1 MRIVVDAMG
10 GDNAPSAQIEA
21 VVEAAHEY
29 DAEFILVGKEDV
41 INKELSKYTVNGK
54 VSVVNAS
61 EVIEMAE
68 EPVKAI
74 KTKKD
79 SSIAVAA
86 RMLKNKEADAMLSCG
101 STGAVL
107 VAALLIVGR
116 VKGVSRPAIATFL
129 PGEKGPVMLTDM
141 GANTNCKAANLVQF
155 ALMGNTYLKNV
166 CKIKEPRIA
175 LMSNGTEPEKGDALT
190 KEAHKLF
197 KEQDFNFIG
206 NVEGRDVMLG
216 DADLIVCD
224 GFVGNV
230 ILKTVEGMGK
240 LIGNKLKSIFS
251 GNIFSVLSALLVY
264 KKIKAF
270 KKRMDYRE
278 YGGAPLLGV
287 LAPMV
292 KGHGSSDKKAVMSAI
307 RQTIEFASTDFAGI
321 LESELKKSGIE

>member
-21 VVEAAHEY
+21 VVEASGKY
-29 DAEFILVGKEDV
+29 DAEFILVGIEDV
-41 INKELSKYTVNGK
+41 INKELLKYTVNGK

-61 EVIEMAE
+61 EIIEMSE

-79 SSIAVAA
+79 SSIVVAA
-86 RMLKNKEADAMLSCG
+86 RMLKDKKADAMLSCG
-101 STGAVL
+101 NTGAVL
-107 VAALLIVGR
+107 AAALLIVGR

-141 GANTNCKAANLVQF
+141 GANTNCKAENLVQF
-155 ALMGNTYLKNV
+155 ALMGNAYLKNV

-190 KEAHKLF
+190 KEAHRLF
-197 KEQDFNFIG
+197 LGKEFNFIG

-240 LIGNKLKSIFS
+240 MIGNKMKSIFS
-251 GNIFSVLSALLVY
+251 GDVFSFLSALLVY
-264 KKIKAF
+264 KKINAF
-270 KKRMDYRE
+270 KKKMDYRE

-287 LAPMV
+287 SAPVV

-307 RQTIEFASTDFAGI
+307 RQTIDFAGTDFAAI
-321 LESELKKSGIE
+321 LESELEKNCIK

>member
-21 VVEAAHEY
+21 VAEASGMY
-29 DAEFILVGKEDV
+29 DAEFILVGREAV
-41 INKELSKYTVNGK
+41 IREELSKYNVRGR
-54 VSVVNAS
+54 VSVVNAD

-79 SSIAVAA
+79 SSIVVAA

-101 STGAVL
+101 STGAIL
-107 VAALLIVGR
+107 AAALLIVGR
-116 VKGVSRPAIATFL
+116 VKGVARPAIATFL

-141 GANTNCKAANLVQF
+141 GANTNCKPENLLQF
-155 ALMGNTYLKNV
+155 ALMGNAYLKYV

-175 LMSNGTEPEKGDALT
+175 LMSNGAEPEKGDALT

-197 KEQDFNFIG
+197 VQQDFNFIG
-206 NVEGRDVMLG
+206 NAEGRDVMLG

-240 LIGNKLKSIFS
+240 MIGNKMKSIFS
-251 GNIFSVLSALLVY
+251 GDIFSLLSALLVY
-264 KKIKAF
+264 NKIKAF
-270 KKRMDYRE
+270 KKKMDYRE

-287 LAPMV
+287 LAPV
-292 KGHGSSDKKAVMSAI
+292 IKGHGSSDKMAVMSAI
-307 RQTIEFASTDFAGI
+307 RQTVEYAKTDFAKI
-321 LESELKKSGIE
+321 LENDLNK